1 MEEYEKYIGQAKR
14 VLLTESQAIERAAE
28 RIGTAFIEAVK
39 LIQSTQGRLIVTG
52 MGKPGYIAHKIAATL
67 MSTGTPAYYLH
78 PAEGSHGDLGMIA
91 KNDVIIAISNSGET
105 PEILN
110 LLPVVRR
117 IGARIVALC
126 GNSSSTLAKL
136 ADVTL
141 DASVEKEACP
151 LNLAPTSSTTVALA
165 LGDAIAVVLMQSR
178 RFTADDF
185 ALYHPGGSLGRQL
198 LLKVEHVMRSGGRNP
213 VISQENSVEHA
224 LFVMTEKGVGATSVI
239 DERGRLVGLITDG
252 DVRRRLAQDNQILS
266 LPVSQLMTR
275 SPLTIHRDK
284 LASEAVYLMENHHPR
299 PVTVLPVIDDDGL
312 AVGLVHITDVLKNY

>member
-1 MEEYEKYIGQAKR
+1 MEEHEKYLGQAKR
-14 VLLTESQAIERAAE
+14 VLLSESQAIERAATKVGSE
-28 RIGTAFIEAVK
+28 FIEAIK
-39 LIQSTQGRLIVTG
+39 IITSAKGRLIVTG

-91 KNDVIIAISNSGET
+91 KNDVVIAISNSGET

-110 LLPVVRR
+110 LLPAIRR
-117 IGARIVALC
+117 IGARIIALC
-126 GNSSSTLAKL
+126 GNERSTLAKL

-151 LNLAPTSSTTVALA
+151 LDLAPTCSTTVALA

-185 ALYHPGGSLGRQL
+185 ALYHPGGALGRRL
-198 LLKVEHVMRSGGRNP
+198 LLKVEHVMRSDGRNP
-213 VISQENSVEHA
+213 VVSQENNVEHA
-224 LFVMTEKGVGATSVI
+224 LFIMTEKGVGATSVI
-239 DERGRLVGLITDG
+239 DEQGKLVGLITDG
-252 DVRRRLAQDNQILS
+252 DVRRRLAQDIHILY
-266 LPVSQLMTR
+266 LPVHELMTR

-284 LASEAVYLMENHHPR
+284 LASEAIYLMESHHPR
-299 PVTVLPVIDDDGL
+299 PVTVLPVVDDDGN
-312 AVGLVHITDVLKNY
+312 AVGIVHITDVLKNY

>member
-1 MEEYEKYIGQAKR
+1 MEEHEKYLGQAKR
-14 VLLTESQAIERAAE
+14 VLLTESQAIERTAT
-28 RIGTAFIEAVK
+28 RIGSEFIEAIK
-39 LIQSTQGRLIVTG
+39 IITSTQGRLIVTG

-110 LLPVVRR
+110 LLPVIRR
-117 IGARIVALC
+117 IGAKIIALC
-126 GNSSSTLAKL
+126 GNEKSTLAKL

-151 LNLAPTSSTTVALA
+151 LDLAPTSSTTVALA

-178 RFTADDF
+178 QFTADDF
-185 ALYHPGGSLGRQL
+185 ALYHPGGALGRRL

-213 VISQENSVEHA
+213 VVSQENNVEHA
-224 LFVMTEKGVGATSVI
+224 LFIMTEKGVGATSVI
-239 DERGRLVGLITDG
+239 DEQGKLVGLITDG
-252 DVRRRLAQDNQILS
+252 DVRRRLAQDVQILY
-266 LPVSQLMTR
+266 LPVHELMPR
-275 SPLTIHRDK
+275 NPLTIHRDR
-284 LASEAVYLMENHHPR
+284 LASEAIYLMESHQPR
-299 PVTVLPVIDDDGL
+299 PVTVLPVVDDDGQ
-312 AVGLVHITDVLKNY
+312 AVGIVHITDVLKNY